1 MRGKGPIIPT
11 PIRTMEQVAAL
22 RPMEARCTPPAFP
35 ARQQLTPADPAA
47 GPGHV
52 AALHPPHPASA
63 AVRTPP
69 PPSPPPPA
77 HPRFRSSE
85 VGAAST
91 VLGFVGTPWTLAA
104 YAVEGGADKSC
115 TRTKAMMTQ
124 QPAVLHALL
133 AHLADALGAYAA
145 HQVDAGAQVVQ
156 LFDSWA
162 HHLSPAQFREFS
174 LPYAERVMAAVRARH
189 PHVPL
194 IFHANG
200 SAGKERAMAPC
211 TADVLGLDW
220 GTDMRDARALLGP
233 SAVLQGN
240 VDPQLLFGPEDV
252 IAAAVRAGGRQRRGG
267 ARLRRRRGTAPH
279 PQRRPR
285 RGAGHARGGGGAL
298 LRAGARGALR
308 RRPHRR
314 ALTLACVCW
323 PCMRLYPGNSRATAE
338 RCRALPSAGPAAGA
352 LMRGAAIMMR

>member
-1 MRGKGPIIPT
+1 M
-11 PIRTMEQVAAL
+11 
-22 RPMEARCTPPAFP
+22 
-35 ARQQLTPADPAA
+35 
-47 GPGHV
+47 
-52 AALHPPHPASA
+52 
-63 AVRTPP
+63 
-69 PPSPPPPA
+69 
-77 HPRFRSSE
+77 
-85 VGAAST
+85 GAAST

-115 TRTKAMMTQ
+115 TRTKVMMTQ

-252 IAAAVRAGGRQRRGG
+252 IAAAVRDCVAAAGPHHILNVGHGVAQGTPEAAVALFCELARAARYDG
-267 ARLRRRRGTAPH
+267 ARTA
-279 PQRRPR
+279 
-285 RGAGHARGGGGAL
+285 AR
-298 LRAGARGALR
+298 
-308 RRPHRR
+308 
-314 ALTLACVCW
+314 
-323 PCMRLYPGNSRATAE
+323 
-338 RCRALPSAGPAAGA
+338 
-352 LMRGAAIMMR
+352 